1 MAGADRTVITSSQAP
16 QPLGAYSLGISV
28 RPGKLVYIAGQVG
41 VDSDGNLVGKGDAAA
56 QTRQALE
63 NIGHILAGAGA
74 GFSDVVEFTTY
85 VVGRSS
91 VQGYLDGRG
100 EVYPTIYPDG
110 EFPTNTL
117 LIVAGLVNEDLLV
130 EIKAVAALP

>member
-91 VQGYLDGRG
+91 VQGYIQGRS
-100 EVYPTIYPDG
+100 EVYPGMFPDG
-110 EFPTNTL
+110 DFPPNTL
-117 LIVAGLVNEDLLV
+117 LVVAGLVNEDFLV

>member
-28 RPGKLVYIAGQVG
+28 RPGKLVYVAGQVG

-117 LIVAGLVNEDLLV
+117 LVVAGLVNEDLLV